1 MGSYSSQQREQ
12 RARYNTFDHY
22 KEGMI
27 SDRHYSGLGSKEYRR
42 CEGVFNVCH
51 NKFVTRLETGDS
63 QDTHSPVEW
72 SEMDCKIVDLT
83 VSDVRFPTSLESDGS
98 DAIHPDPDYSAVYV
112 VLRTDTGH
120 HGYGLAFTLGRG
132 GW

>member
-1 MGSYSSQQREQ
+1 MYL
-12 RARYNTFDHY
+12 
-22 KEGMI
+22 M
-27 SDRHYSGLGSKEYRR
+27 
-42 CEGVFNVCH
+42 
-51 NKFVTRLETGDS
+51 FVITSLSRDWRLETVK
-63 QDTHSPVEW
+63 THTVPWSGLEW
-72 SEMDCKIVDLT
+72 REMDCKIVDLT

-132 GW
+132 G